1 MPIAVFLFFDP
12 LFGPLFCFF
21 AFSYVSKAC
30 ISIQMGLDIFWG
42 LIIFFCQQRNLEKNT
57 AFLSSLEEKEN
68 LKESLFKGTQGAR

>member
-1 MPIAVFLFFDP
+1 
-12 LFGPLFCFF
+12 
-21 AFSYVSKAC
+21 
-30 ISIQMGLDIFWG
+30 MGLDIFWG